1 MQADQVVEEEIN
13 HEEFDDEVY
22 VCYMFSFIYLC
33 YVFKFIVQCIVTIII
48 E

>member
-22 VCYMFSFIYLC
+22 VCYLLLFIM
-33 YVFKFIVQCIVTIII
+33 YVTV
-48 E
+48 